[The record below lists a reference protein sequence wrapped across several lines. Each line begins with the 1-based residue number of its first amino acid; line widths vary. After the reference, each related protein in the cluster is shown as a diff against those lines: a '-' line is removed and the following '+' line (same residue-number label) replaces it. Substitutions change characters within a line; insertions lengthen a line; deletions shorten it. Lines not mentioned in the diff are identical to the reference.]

1 MMLSLIIALLLT
13 LSTGATEK
21 FASAHSKEPKTDWTY
36 VESKL
41 KKAGLSR
48 AYIRALQKNYES
60 KHFATVLKL
69 NLLLFL
75 VTSNYH
81 GVQVTEEG
89 VKNVQTFLEKN
100 EKVFTKVER
109 EYGVPR
115 RVIASLLWIET
126 RHGENQGSFH
136 VASAYLHLLQAER
149 KPVLTYLQNKAI
161 DFNDKVTAKQRK
173 EIKKRT
179 KTKAEWALKE
189 LKALEQLYKKNSK
202 LAISLRG
209 SFSGAFGLPQFLPSS
224 YQHWARSNQKGG
236 VADLYKPSDAI
247 CSVGNYLKQH
257 GWKWKKEKTHIKA
270 LMKYNNSRDYAEAI
284 LKLAERSKAKVKPAA
299 KRYPAHQRKK

>member
-1 MMLSLIIALLLT
+1 MMAFLIAF
-13 LSTGATEK
+13 SSGAAEK
-21 FASAHSKEPKTDWTY
+21 PAGNSIKEPKADWTY
-36 VESKL
+36 VESRL

-48 AYIRALQKNYES
+48 SYIRALKKNYEQ
-60 KHFATVLKL
+60 KHFASVLKL

-89 VKNVQTFLEKN
+89 VKNVQTFLAKN
-100 EKVFTKVER
+100 EKVFAQAER
-109 EYGVPR
+109 DYGVPR

-149 KPVLTYLQNKAI
+149 KPVLNYLQSKAT

-209 SFSGAFGLPQFLPSS
+209 SFSGAFGMPQFLPSS
-224 YQHWARSNQKGG
+224 YQHWARASKKGG

-257 GWKWKKEKTHIKA
+257 GWKWKKQKTHIKA

-284 LKLAERSKAKVKPAA
+284 LKLAERSQPKIKST
-299 KRYPAHQRKK
+299 KRYPANQRKK

>member
-1 MMLSLIIALLLT
+1 MTSVIFALFMAFG
-13 LSTGATEK
+13 SPAGEK
-21 FASAHSKEPKTDWTY
+21 SVAAVKEPKADWTY
-36 VESKL
+36 VESRL

-48 AYIRALQKNYES
+48 SYVRALKKNYEG

-69 NLLLFL
+69 NVLLFL

-89 VKNVQTFLEKN
+89 VKNVQSFLAKN
-100 EKVFTKVER
+100 EKVFAQAELD
-109 EYGVPR
+109 YGVPR

-136 VASAYLHLLQAER
+136 VASAYVHLLQAE
-149 KPVLTYLQNKAI
+149 KKSVLDYLQSKAT
-161 DFNDKVTAKQRK
+161 DFNDKVTAKQRQ

-179 KTKAEWALKE
+179 KVKAEWALKE
-189 LKALEQLYKKNSK
+189 LKALESLHKKNPK
-202 LAISLRG
+202 LAMSLRG
-209 SFSGAFGLPQFLPSS
+209 SFSGAFGMPQFLPTS
-224 YQHWARSNQKGG
+224 YQHWARASQKGK
-236 VADLYKPSDAI
+236 VADLYKPADAI

-257 GWKWKKEKTHIKA
+257 GWKWSKQKTHLKA

-284 LKLAERSKAKVKPAA
+284 LQLAERAKSKAKST
-299 KRYPAHQRKK
+299 KRYPAAQRKKR